1 MVLPKSKKNVGLG
14 NAIIKARFKG
24 RSRPKDGDEKLHTAE
39 LDDGAK
45 WTRMQSVTQEGD
57 LEAFLSTAELAG
69 TEFTAEKLN
78 IKVISNH
85 YQNPFMLTPEME
97 QETLAKHKAFKSHL
111 TVPRRPGWDA
121 TTTAYDLQ
129 KRERESFLDWRRE
142 LAMLAE
148 RESLLLTPFE
158 RNIEVWRQLWR
169 VIERSHLVVQI
180 VDARNPLFFRSPDLE
195 IYVKE
200 VDPRKR
206 NLLLI
211 NKADYLSAKQR
222 KAWADYF
229 DAEGIRYTFFSAA
242 LAKERQ
248 EKERAEKERL
258 EALAEELAA
267 MKANRLDSDDSED
280 DQEEEEEEEEEEEDD
295 DKDEAHKDA
304 ATGSADTTST
314 ATGAA
319 PAAPEKSTKSAVVSA
334 EAEEGSEEEDE
345 EESEEEEEDEDEASN
360 KTHSHWK
367 AIKETEKDDERTRIR
382 DVKELYQLLVK
393 ETPKIDD
400 PRNPQNG
407 TSMIGLVGYPN
418 VGKSSTINALLGE
431 HAVSVSSTPGKTKH
445 FQTIHLTPTQIL
457 CDCPGLVFPSFAT
470 TQGDMVCNGV
480 LPIDQLREYTGSIG
494 LVSKRVP
501 KDVLEAI
508 YGIKIAVL
516 SEEEGGTGVPT
527 AEEFLIAY
535 AVARGF
541 TKAGQ
546 GNPDESRA
554 ARYILKDYVNG
565 KLLWCKPPPN
575 MSDEDAALFNQEQ
588 HQLERFQGKKKMPTH
603 RLPASSATYINMTSV
618 TPLSHTGSGTGKT
631 TAVDQGFFTPAG
643 RTTYL
648 PKTTGKM
655 AQKDGISRVQMFP
668 HQMRTDDQGGYVSR
682 RQRMMGVGEGL
693 TPMAVDVSVVA
704 GAQAPK
710 SKRHFK
716 GKKNVKQRSGGGIF

>member
-1 MVLPKSKKNVGLG
+1 MVLPKSKHKTGLG
-14 NAIIKARFKG
+14 NAILKARFKG
-24 RSRPKDGDEKLHTAE
+24 RSRPRDGDEKLHTAD

-78 IKVISNH
+78 IKVITNQ
-85 YQNPFMLTPEME
+85 YQNPFLLTAEKE
-97 QETLAKHKAFKSHL
+97 KETLAKHKEFKSHL
-111 TVPRRPGWDA
+111 TVPRRPAWDA
-121 TTTAYDLQ
+121 TTTAQELQ
-129 KRERESFLDWRRE
+129 RRERESFLDWRRQ
-142 LAMLAE
+142 LALLAE
-148 RESLLLTPFE
+148 RENLLLTPFE

-180 VDARNPLFFRSPDLE
+180 VDARNPLFFRSTDLE
-195 IYVKE
+195 AYVKE
-200 VDPRKR
+200 VDPRKK

-211 NKADYLSAKQR
+211 NKADYLSVKQR

-258 EALAEELAA
+258 AALAEEQAA
-267 MKANRLDSDDSED
+267 KKANKLDSGDDDDEDED
-280 DQEEEEEEEEEEEDD
+280 DEEEEEGEEEEEEAKEQEAKVPQESSKDTAAESADTSMSTLEEKTKKLAVSAEADEESEEEEEEEEED
-295 DKDEAHKDA
+295 
-304 ATGSADTTST
+304 
-314 ATGAA
+314 
-319 PAAPEKSTKSAVVSA
+319 
-334 EAEEGSEEEDE
+334 EEDE
-345 EESEEEEEDEDEASN
+345 EKPN

-382 DVKELYQLLVK
+382 DVKELYELLVK
-393 ETPKIDD
+393 ETPEIDD

-407 TSMIGLVGYPN
+407 ISTIGLVGYPN

-480 LPIDQLREYTGSIG
+480 LPIDQLREYTGSVG
-494 LVSKRVP
+494 LITQRIP
-501 KDVLEAI
+501 KEVLEAI

-565 KLLWCKPPPN
+565 KLLWCKPPPTIT
-575 MSDEDAALFNQEQ
+575 DATEFNKEQ

-603 RLPASSATYINMTSV
+603 RLPANASTYINLTSV
-618 TPLSHTGSGTGKT
+618 TPLSHASSGTGKT
-631 TAVDQGFFTPAG
+631 TVIDRGFFNPANKSS
-643 RTTYL
+643 YL

-655 AQKDGISRVQMFP
+655 AQQEGMTRVQMYP
-668 HQMRTDDQGGYVSR
+668 HQMRTDDRGGYVSR
-682 RQRMMGVGEGL
+682 RQRMMGVSDGL
-693 TPMAVDVSVVA
+693 TPMALDTSVIA
-704 GAQAPK
+704 GAHAPN
-710 SKRHFK
+710 SKKHHKK
-716 GKKNVKQRSGGGIF
+716 GKKNVKQRSGGGLY

>member
-1 MVLPKSKKNVGLG
+1 MVLAKSKKNVGLG
-14 NAIIKARFKG
+14 NAILKARFKG
-24 RSRPKDGDEKLHTAE
+24 RSRPRDGDEKLHTAD

-78 IKVISNH
+78 IRVISDQ
-85 YQNPFMLTPEME
+85 YQNPFLLTPEKE
-97 QETLAKHKAFKSHL
+97 QETLAKHKEFKAHL
-111 TVPRRPGWDA
+111 TVPRRPAWDA
-121 TTTAYDLQ
+121 TTTAQDLQ
-129 KRERESFLDWRRE
+129 KRERESFLGWRRQ
-142 LAMLAE
+142 LALLAE
-148 RESLLLTPFE
+148 REGLLLTPFE

-200 VDPRKR
+200 VDPRKQ

-211 NKADYLSAKQR
+211 NKADYLSVKQR

-267 MKANRLDSDDSED
+267 MKANKLDSGDDD
-280 DQEEEEEEEEEEEDD
+280 DEEEEEEEQEAEAQ
-295 DKDEAHKDA
+295 EAHKDTA
-304 ATGSADTTST
+304 AGSADTTST
-314 ATGAA
+314 AAGSTSTASEKA
-319 PAAPEKSTKSAVVSA
+319 TKSTVESAK
-334 EAEEGSEEEDE
+334 AEEEEK
-345 EESEEEEEDEDEASN
+345 EESESESESEDEDDEKPN

-407 TSMIGLVGYPN
+407 VSTIGLVGYPN

-480 LPIDQLREYTGSIG
+480 LPIDQLREYTGSVG
-494 LVSKRVP
+494 LVSKRIP
-501 KDVLEAI
+501 KEVLEAI

-565 KLLWCKPPPN
+565 KLLWCKPPP
-575 MSDEDAALFNQEQ
+575 SLSEDEAAQFNKEQ
-588 HQLERFQGKKKMPTH
+588 HQIERFQGKKKMPTH

-631 TAVDQGFFTPAG
+631 NAVDQGFFTPAG
-643 RTTYL
+643 RTAYL

-655 AQKDGISRVQMFP
+655 AQKEGISRVQMFP

-682 RQRMMGVGEGL
+682 RQRMMGVQEGL

-710 SKRHFK
+710 SKKHFK